1 MNSPLTRVA
10 QIFGPVAPFA
20 FRTAGAIAFGR
31 GASQTLGE
39 TLARFGQRVLL
50 VTGARSFAASGA
62 LDRARERFAS
72 AGLHVEMLTVSGE
85 PDVDT
90 VDRGVSAARECGAQV
105 VAAIGGGRKIG
116 APPLPLIA
124 VPTTAGTGSEV
135 TRNAVLR
142 VPEAAVKR
150 SMRDDRMMPSVAV
163 VDPDLVA
170 TARDVAV
177 PAALDAMTHLI
188 ESYVSLGAQPT
199 TDLIAFEG
207 ARRAAFALRMLADGR
222 ETTGV
227 WDELALVSLWG
238 GLALANAGL
247 GAVHGLAA
255 PLGGRCAIGHGA
267 ACAALLAPTIRANIE
282 ALRARSRGAPALAR
296 FEALAVALSASDDP
310 MRLAD
315 DIDIL
320 RRRLRARS
328 LGALGARPAD
338 VSEIVTMARG
348 GSMKHNPVV
357 LTDRELES
365 ILLAAMGESG
375 EGGT

>member
-1 MNSPLTRVA
+1 M
-10 QIFGPVAPFA
+10 
-20 FRTAGAIAFGR
+20 
-31 GASQTLGE
+31 LGE
-39 TLARFGQRVLL
+39 MLVRFGQRVLL

-62 LDRARERFAS
+62 LDLARERFAS
-72 AGLHVEMLTVSGE
+72 AGLHVETLTVSGE
-85 PDVDT
+85 PDVNT
-90 VDRGVSAARECGAQV
+90 VDRGALAARECGAQV
-105 VAAIGGGRKIG
+105 VAAIGGGSVLDAGKAIAAITANGGSAVDYLEDLPRGGGRKIG

-150 SMRDDRMMPSVAV
+150 SMRDDRMLPSVAV
-163 VDPDLVA
+163 VDPDLIA

-207 ARRAAFALRMLADGR
+207 ARRAALALRMLADGR
-222 ETTGV
+222 EGTGV
-227 WDELALVSLWG
+227 WDELALASLWG
-238 GLALANAGL
+238 GVALANAGL

-267 ACAALLAPTIRANIE
+267 ACAALLAPTIRTNIE
-282 ALRARSRGAPALAR
+282 ALRARGGGARALAR
-296 FEALAVALSASDDP
+296 FEALAVALSGSADP

-315 DIDIL
+315 DVDVL
-320 RRRLRARS
+320 RQRLRARS

-375 EGGT
+375 AGGA